1 MQVLF
6 GGLETNDKPVQASD
20 GSRYTLV
27 DDQTEQAAK
36 SDISVVYRQTPEHLE
51 LWCRYDPALFKQ
63 ETIANLLAWFGT
75 LARAAADTPG
85 RALEI
90 GRAPVCTPVT
100 NSHHQCSLS
109 LSKKKSN

>member
-63 ETIANLLAWFGT
+63 ETIANLLAWF
-75 LARAAADTPG
+75 
-85 RALEI
+85 EI
-90 GRAPVCTPVT
+90 GRASCRERVCQYVYI
-100 NSHHQCSLS
+100 SVVAVSL
-109 LSKKKSN
+109 KKKYQTYNKK